1 MLWHAQQATGPFIDV
16 VTVKAQNNILLLKI
30 RLNDQQKI
38 VEIWSAKDSQK
49 DLQQSVALL
58 QSGLEPLTIAYYG
71 IASLRYLT
79 LLIK

>member
-38 VEIWSAKDSQK
+38 VEI
-49 DLQQSVALL
+49 
-58 QSGLEPLTIAYYG
+58 
-71 IASLRYLT
+71 
-79 LLIK
+79 